1 MAIPIFVV
9 AITVRVQSREV
20 AKGTGWRAQISLCRI
35 SRRRSVWA
43 YMKVAEPLITN
54 DVLVAQAARGVSS
67 AILLY
72 SIKALGIRPRPR
84 WKVACGR
91 PGALVGT

>member
-1 MAIPIFVV
+1 VAIPIFVV

-20 AKGTGWRAQISLCRI
+20 AKRTGWRAQISLCRI
-35 SRRRSVWA
+35 SRRRSVWPF
-43 YMKVAEPLITN
+43 MKAAEPLIIN
-54 DVLVAQAARGVSS
+54 DALVAQAAHGMSS

-72 SIKALGIRPRPR
+72 SIKALAIRPRPR

-91 PGALVGT
+91 SGALVGT

>member
-1 MAIPIFVV
+1 VAIPVFVV

-20 AKGTGWRAQISLCRI
+20 AKGTGWRAQINLCRI
-35 SRRRSVWA
+35 SRRRSVWPC
-43 YMKVAEPLITN
+43 MKAAEPLIIN
-54 DVLVAQAARGVSS
+54 DVLVAQAARGVIS

-72 SIKALGIRPRPR
+72 SIKALGMSPRPR
-84 WKVACGR
+84 RRVGCGC